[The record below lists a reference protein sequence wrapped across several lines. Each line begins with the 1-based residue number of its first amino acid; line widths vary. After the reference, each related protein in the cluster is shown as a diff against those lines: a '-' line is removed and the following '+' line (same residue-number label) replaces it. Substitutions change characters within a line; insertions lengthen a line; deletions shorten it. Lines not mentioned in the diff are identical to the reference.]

1 MVSTRRKK
9 LSSKVTVFIA
19 EKNPSPIARIKD
31 SFKNK
36 FPLDRKKSFS
46 GKSLW
51 KKKNIYIYINGLY
64 WPENKFSLPGMKHSL
79 KNTFPRYGKTAFFDK
94 KIEKNGFQ

>member
-19 EKNPSPIARIKD
+19 EKNPSPIARMKD

-36 FPLDRKKSFS
+36 FPLDRKKLSPARVS
-46 GKSLW
+46 EK
-51 KKKNIYIYINGLY
+51 IYIYI
-64 WPENKFSLPGMKHSL
+64 
-79 KNTFPRYGKTAFFDK
+79 
-94 KIEKNGFQ
+94 